1 MDFNNIMI
9 FWYDFRKY
17 VDQRDER
24 RSRLDIIS
32 YFYRKSHEP
41 TVSLYIHM
49 LLIEAKYNWL

>member
-1 MDFNNIMI
+1 MI